1 VQTDSPVTVVV
12 RRAAKPGKA
21 KEFEEWMAGLVREGA
36 RFPGYMGADIARPQ
50 AGNEYLIIFRFSSYE
65 NLLAWEKSPERKAW
79 FEKAKQVV
87 EGEDIVEK
95 HTGLDFWFTPAGRPP
110 RHKMAAVTIA
120 VITVILLVLFPPLEG
135 LLQGLPDGL
144 RTLVGVSI
152 MVLLMTYLVMP
163 AVTSVLKPWLYKS

>member
-1 VQTDSPVTVVV
+1 MQTDSPVTVVV
-12 RRAAKPGKA
+12 RRTARSGKT
-21 KEFEEWMAGLVREGA
+21 KEFEEWMGGLVRDAA

-65 NLLAWEKSPERKAW
+65 NLLAWEKSPERKKW
-79 FEKAKQVV
+79 LEKAKQVV

-95 HTGLDFWFTPAGRPP
+95 HTGLEFWFTQAGRPP

-135 LLQGLPDGL
+135 LMQGLPDVL

-152 MVLLMTYLVMP
+152 MVLLMTYIVMP
-163 AVTSVLKPWLYKS
+163 AVTAALRPWLYKS